1 MDGSI
6 LNRLRN
12 SIGFEYDKRLGFF
25 VVFEEGEYFD
35 TNLSIDQMMQLS
47 QEIADLAQKAKA
59 DSIVD
64 GFRDDFEVIKRQCGG
79 LIVRELLSEYN
90 NKQWVLEH
98 SEVVR
103 FAHDLIALS
112 APKSE
117 GEGND

>member
-1 MDGSI
+1 MDSSI
-6 LNRLRN
+6 LNRLRDT
-12 SIGFEYDKRLGFF
+12 IVFEYNKRLGHF
-25 VVFEEGEYFD
+25 VVFEDGEHFGPS
-35 TNLSIDQMMQLS
+35 LSIDQMMQLS

-117 GEGND
+117 GEGNA